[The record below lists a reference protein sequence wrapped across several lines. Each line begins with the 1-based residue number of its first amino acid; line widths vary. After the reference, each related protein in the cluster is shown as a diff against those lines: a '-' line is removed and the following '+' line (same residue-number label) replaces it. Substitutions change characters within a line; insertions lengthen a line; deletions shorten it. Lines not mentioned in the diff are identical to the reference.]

1 MIEKIPV
8 SKDLVSLDRLLE
20 VLSRMNNSRVV
31 VAGDSILDRYV
42 WGKVSRISPEAPV
55 PVVNV
60 THESVRLGGAC
71 NVVHN
76 IQKLGGHS
84 ALLSVVGID
93 ANGQKL
99 LAEMEKEN
107 VDVSGVL
114 SISSRPTTTKTRV
127 IAHSQQLL
135 RYDEE
140 DRGELPE
147 EIQEELLLRLEKLL
161 PGAGVFLLSDYA
173 KGVLS
178 PSFAQKA
185 MLLAKN
191 LGVPTFVD
199 PKVATIDSFHGA
211 TILTPNNLEASQ
223 SSGFEIDSE
232 ESLLKAAKT
241 LISRLNCGSLLITR
255 GEMGM
260 TLFENPDN
268 LKIFHIPSV
277 AQNVY
282 DVTGAGDTVI
292 ASMSLAFSS
301 GASLLEAAVLAN
313 IAAGYVVGIVGTAA
327 ISNGELEGVLRQS
340 PLFDRRTGT
349 FVTRGYGSEIR
360 K

>member
-1 MIEKIPV
+1 MIEKVPV

-20 VLSRMNNSRVV
+20 VLSRMSDSRVV
-31 VAGDSILDRYV
+31 VAGDAILDRYV

-76 IQKLGGHS
+76 IQKLGGRS
-84 ALLSVVGID
+84 ALLSVVGED

-99 LAEMEKEN
+99 LSEMEKEH

-114 SISSRPTTTKTRV
+114 SVPVRPTTTKTRV

-140 DRGELPE
+140 DRGELPGE
-147 EIQEELLLRLEKLL
+147 VQEELLARLRGLL

-178 PSFAQKA
+178 TSFAQKA
-185 MLLAKN
+185 MLLAKE

-199 PKVATIDSFHGA
+199 PKVATIDSFQGA

-232 ESLLKAAKT
+232 ESLLKAGRT

-260 TLFENPDN
+260 TLFENPEN
-268 LKIFHIPSV
+268 LKVFHIPSV

-301 GASLLEAAVLAN
+301 GASLLESAVLAN

-349 FVTRGYGSEIR
+349 FVTRGYGSDVH